1 MMRTLYSKF
10 VGITLLIM
18 LLSGTLGFMIVNTY
32 YHQNLKEKNDEKN
45 VLVAKSIVESINM
58 ANINELDP
66 FLHSIG
72 NTGYQL
78 YIVNEDGEERAYG
91 GEFRVEE
98 INTSIV
104 ENVINGETYHGM
116 REFPK
121 ETFITGYFS
130 NELTNTVGVPF
141 TYEGKKYALFQRPNI
156 KFLFNEI
163 HLLLGGLVVIMII
176 LSVIAMLIVAKI
188 MIDPLTKL
196 TIATNRIA
204 NEDFH
209 AELPVYQR
217 DEIGQL
223 ADSVRNMAMQLD
235 ASDRYKKE
243 FISRVSHDFQT
254 PLLNIQGY
262 AHLLKDGELSG
273 NDHLKYVTIIQQESK
288 RLSNVMKQLLV
299 LTSFDQVNSRTKKEV
314 FSLDI
319 QLKEVIQKFRWLLD
333 EKEISINIKI
343 KPVNIYGESE
353 MLEYVWENLLSNAIK
368 YNRSPGQIHIT
379 LEESEECVIATIQD
393 TGSGNKQTKY
403 NQWTERF
410 YREDEARSTQIE
422 GSGLGLAIVQEV
434 IQSHEGELSFE
445 SIEPHGTKVIIRLKK
460 L

>member
-10 VGITLLIM
+10 VWMTLLIM
-18 LLSGTLGFMIVNTY
+18 FASGTLGFMIVNTY
-32 YHQNLKEKNDEKN
+32 YHHNLKEKNDEKN
-45 VLVAKSIVESINM
+45 VLVAKSIVNSINM
-58 ANINELDP
+58 SNNSELDS
-66 FLHSIG
+66 FLQSIG

-78 YIVNEDGEERAYG
+78 YVVGEDGLERAYG
-91 GEFRVEE
+91 GKFRVQR
-98 INTSIV
+98 INKSIV
-104 ENVINGETYHGM
+104 DRVLNGETYHGM
-116 REFPK
+116 REFPN

-141 TYEGKKYALFQRPNI
+141 TYEGKNYALFQRPNI

-163 HLLLGGLVVIMII
+163 HLLLGGLVAIMII
-176 LSVIAMLIVAKI
+176 LSVIAMLIVAKK
-188 MIDPLTKL
+188 MINPLTKL
-196 TIATNRIA
+196 TLATNKIA
-204 NEDFH
+204 NEDFQ
-209 AELPVYQR
+209 AELSIYQH

-223 ADSVRNMAMQLD
+223 ADSFRNMVKQLD

-262 AHLLKDGELSG
+262 AHLLEGGELSAA
-273 NDHLKYVTIIQQESK
+273 DHLKYVTIIQQESK

-299 LTSFDQVNSRTKKEV
+299 LTSFDQANSRTKKEP
-314 FSLDI
+314 FSLDR
-319 QLKEVIQKFRWLLD
+319 QLKQVIQKFRWLLD
-333 EKEISINIKI
+333 EKEISINIKLN
-343 KPVNIYGESE
+343 PVNVYGDSE

-368 YNRSPGQIHIT
+368 YNHSQGEIQIV
-379 LEESEECVIATIQD
+379 LEESEENVCVSIQD
-393 TGSGNKQTKY
+393 TGSGNKDTNY

-434 IQSHEGELSFE
+434 IQSHQGMLSFE
-445 SIEPHGTKVIIRLKK
+445 SVAPHGTRVIIRLNK

>member
-1 MMRTLYSKF
+1 MRTLYSKF
-10 VGITLLIM
+10 VWMTLLIM
-18 LLSGTLGFMIVNTY
+18 FASGILGFMIVNTY

-45 VLVAKSIVESINM
+45 VIVAESIVESINM
-58 ANINELDP
+58 SRISELDP

-78 YIVNEDGEERAYG
+78 YIVNEDGLESAYG
-91 GEFRVEE
+91 GEFRVQK
-98 INTSIV
+98 INKSII
-104 ENVINGETYHGM
+104 ESVINGETYHGM

-163 HLLLGGLVVIMII
+163 HLLLGGLVAIMII
-176 LSVIAMLIVAKI
+176 LSVIAMLIVAKK

-196 TIATNRIA
+196 TIATNKIA
-204 NEDFH
+204 KEDFQ
-209 AELPVYQR
+209 AELPVYQH

-223 ADSVRNMAMQLD
+223 ADSFRNMAKQLD

-262 AHLLKDGELSG
+262 AHLLKEGKLSTT
-273 NDHLKYVTIIQQESK
+273 DHLKYVMIIEQESK

-299 LTSFDQVNSRTKKEV
+299 LTSFDQANRRTKKEV
-314 FSLDI
+314 FLLDV
-319 QLKEVIQKFRWLLD
+319 QLKQVIQKFRWLLD
-333 EKEISINIKI
+333 EKEISINIKL
-343 KPVNIYGESE
+343 KPVNVYGDSE

-368 YNRSPGQIHIT
+368 YNYSPGEIHIV
-379 LEESEECVIATIQD
+379 LEESEKYVVVTIQD
-393 TGSGNKQTKY
+393 TGSGNKDTKY
-403 NQWTERF
+403 DQWTERF
-410 YREDEARSTQIE
+410 YREDEARSTQIA

-434 IQSHEGELSFE
+434 IQSHEGILSFE
-445 SIEPHGTKVIIRLKK
+445 SIAPHGTKVIIRLRKP
-460 L
+460 

>member
-1 MMRTLYSKF
+1 M
-10 VGITLLIM
+10 TLLIM
-18 LLSGTLGFMIVNTY
+18 FVSGILGFMIVNTY

-45 VLVAKSIVESINM
+45 VLVAESIVESINM
-58 ANINELDP
+58 SRISELDP

-78 YIVNEDGEERAYG
+78 YIVNEDGVESAYG
-91 GEFRVEE
+91 GEFRVQK
-98 INTSIV
+98 INKSII
-104 ENVINGETYHGM
+104 ESVINGETYHGM

-163 HLLLGGLVVIMII
+163 HLLLGGLVAIMII
-176 LSVIAMLIVAKI
+176 LSVIAMLIVAKK

-196 TIATNRIA
+196 TIATNKIA
-204 NEDFH
+204 NEDFQ
-209 AELPVYQR
+209 AELPVYQH

-223 ADSVRNMAMQLD
+223 ADSFRNMAKQLD

-262 AHLLKDGELSG
+262 AHLLKEGELSTTA
-273 NDHLKYVTIIQQESK
+273 HLKYVTIIEQESK

-299 LTSFDQVNSRTKKEV
+299 LTSFDQANRRTKKEV
-314 FSLDI
+314 FLLDV
-319 QLKEVIQKFRWLLD
+319 QLKQVIQKFRWLLD
-333 EKEISINIKI
+333 EKEISINIKL
-343 KPVNIYGESE
+343 KPVNVYGDSE

-368 YNRSPGQIHIT
+368 YNYSPGEIHIV
-379 LEESEECVIATIQD
+379 LEESEEYVVVTIQD
-393 TGSGNKQTKY
+393 TGSGNKDTKY
-403 NQWTERF
+403 DQWTERF
-410 YREDEARSTQIE
+410 YREDEARSTHIE

-434 IQSHEGELSFE
+434 IQSHAGILSFE
-445 SIEPHGTKVIIRLKK
+445 SMAPHGTKVIIRLRKP
-460 L
+460 

>member
-1 MMRTLYSKF
+1 MMKTLYSKF
-10 VGITLLIM
+10 VWMTLLIM
-18 LLSGTLGFMIVNTY
+18 IASGTLGFMVVNTY
-32 YHQNLKEKNDEKN
+32 YHHNLKEKNDEKN
-45 VLVAKSIVESINM
+45 VLVARSIVESINM
-58 ANINELDP
+58 SNSELDP
-66 FLHSIG
+66 LLHSLG

-78 YIVNEDGEERAYG
+78 YVVGENGFKRAYG
-91 GEFRVEE
+91 GEFRVQK
-98 INTSIV
+98 IDQTIV
-104 ENVINGETYHGM
+104 ESVLSGETYHGM

-141 TYEGKKYALFQRPNI
+141 TYGGENYALFQRPNI

-163 HLLLGGLVVIMII
+163 HLLLGGLVAIMII
-176 LSVIAMLIVAKI
+176 LSVIAMLVVAKI
-188 MIDPLTKL
+188 MVVPLTKL
-196 TIATNRIA
+196 TIATNKIA
-204 NEDFH
+204 NEDFQ

-223 ADSVRNMAMQLD
+223 ADSVRNMAKQLD
-235 ASDRYKKE
+235 ATDRYKKE

-262 AHLLKDGELSG
+262 AHLLKEGDL
-273 NDHLKYVTIIQQESK
+273 NPIDHLKYVTIIQQESK

-299 LTSFDQVNSRTKKEV
+299 LTSFDQAHSRTKKEF

-319 QLKEVIQKFRWLLD
+319 QLKQVIQKFRWLLD
-333 EKEISINIKI
+333 EKEISINIKLR
-343 KPVNIYGESE
+343 PVIIYGDSE
-353 MLEYVWENLLSNAIK
+353 MLEYVWENIISNAIK
-368 YNRSPGQIHIT
+368 YNHSPGEIHIA
-379 LEESEECVIATIQD
+379 LEEREEFVTVTVQD
-393 TGSGNKQTKY
+393 TGSGSKHTKY

-422 GSGLGLAIVQEV
+422 GNGLGLAIVQEV
-434 IQSHEGELSFE
+434 IQSHEGILSFE
-445 SIEPHGTKVIIRLKK
+445 SVVPHGTKVIIQLNK

>member
-1 MMRTLYSKF
+1 MRTLYSKF
-10 VGITLLIM
+10 VWMTLLIM
-18 LLSGTLGFMIVNTY
+18 FASGILGFMIVNTY

-45 VLVAKSIVESINM
+45 VLVAESIVESINM
-58 ANINELDP
+58 SRISELDS

-78 YIVNEDGEERAYG
+78 YIVNEDGLESAYG
-91 GEFRVEE
+91 GEFRVQK
-98 INTSIV
+98 INKSII
-104 ENVINGETYHGM
+104 ESVINGETYHGM

-141 TYEGKKYALFQRPNI
+141 TYEGKNYALFQRPNI

-163 HLLLGGLVVIMII
+163 HLLLGGLVAIMII
-176 LSVIAMLIVAKI
+176 LSVIAMLIVAKK

-196 TIATNRIA
+196 TIATNKIA
-204 NEDFH
+204 NEDFQ
-209 AELPVYQR
+209 AELPVYQH

-223 ADSVRNMAMQLD
+223 ADSFRNMAKQLD

-262 AHLLKDGELSG
+262 AHLLKEGELSTT
-273 NDHLKYVTIIQQESK
+273 DHLKYVMIIEQESK

-299 LTSFDQVNSRTKKEV
+299 LTSFDQANRRTKKEV
-314 FSLDI
+314 FLLDV
-319 QLKEVIQKFRWLLD
+319 QLKQVIQKFRWLLD
-333 EKEISINIKI
+333 EKEISINIKL
-343 KPVNIYGESE
+343 KPVNVYGDSE

-368 YNRSPGQIHIT
+368 YNYSPGEIHIV
-379 LEESEECVIATIQD
+379 LEESEKYVVVTIQD
-393 TGSGNKQTKY
+393 TGSGNKDTKY
-403 NQWTERF
+403 DQWTERF
-410 YREDEARSTQIE
+410 YREDKARSTQIE

-434 IQSHEGELSFE
+434 IQSHEGILSFE
-445 SIEPHGTKVIIRLKK
+445 SIAPHGTKVIIRLRKP
-460 L
+460 

>member
-1 MMRTLYSKF
+1 MRTLYSKF
-10 VGITLLIM
+10 VWTTLLIM
-18 LLSGTLGFMIVNTY
+18 LASGTLGFMVVNTY
-32 YHQNLKEKNDEKN
+32 YHENLKEKNDEKN
-45 VLVAKSIVESINM
+45 VLVAKSIVESINVS
-58 ANINELDP
+58 NISELDT

-78 YIVNEDGEERAYG
+78 YIVDEEGLERAYG
-91 GEFRVEE
+91 GEFRVQK
-98 INTSIV
+98 INKSIV
-104 ENVINGETYHGM
+104 ESVLNGETYHGM

-141 TYEGKKYALFQRPNI
+141 TYEGENYALFQRPNI

-163 HLLLGGLVVIMII
+163 HLLLGGLVAIMII
-176 LSVIAMLIVAKI
+176 LSVIAMLIVAKR

-196 TIATNRIA
+196 TIAANKIA
-204 NEDFH
+204 NEDFQ
-209 AELPVYQR
+209 AELPIYQH

-223 ADSVRNMAMQLD
+223 ADSFRNMAKQLD

-262 AHLLKDGELSG
+262 AHLLKDGEL
-273 NDHLKYVTIIQQESK
+273 NHTDHLKYVTIIQQESK

-299 LTSFDQVNSRTKKEV
+299 LTSFDQTNSRIKKEF

-319 QLKEVIQKFRWLLD
+319 QLKQVIQKFRWLLD
-333 EKEISINIKI
+333 EKEISIYIKL
-343 KPVNIYGESE
+343 KPVNVYGDRE

-368 YNRSPGQIHIT
+368 YNHSPGEIHIA
-379 LEESEECVIATIQD
+379 LEESKECVCVTIRD
-393 TGSGNKQTKY
+393 TGSGNKHTKY

-434 IQSHEGELSFE
+434 IQSHEGVLSFE
-445 SIEPHGTKVIIRLKK
+445 SVAPHGTKVIIRLNK